1 MKLDSSEIKRASRRL
16 EGSIVRTEVQA
27 IVTAQNKSA
36 TLKLESLQHSGSFKA
51 RGALNAMLCSNVG
64 PDGVLA
70 ASGGNHGAA
79 VAWAAQ
85 TLGHVANIFVP
96 EIISPSK
103 LEKLEQYEAV
113 VHVVGREYQDA
124 LTAARTF
131 KQQHACVEL
140 HAYDQR
146 EVVVGAGT
154 LAMEIDEQVPEATTI
169 LVSCG
174 GGGLAAGLATWW
186 GSEKRLV
193 VVETEGTQAWAKA
206 REAEEPVDV
215 EVTGVAA
222 DSLGARRI
230 GDIGWEALT
239 RCKAESLVVTDEQVI
254 EAQNDLINQHDV
266 VAEPA
271 AAASFAGYK
280 LLEVSTDENCVIVI
294 CGANSA

>member
-1 MKLDSSEIKRASRRL
+1 VNLDRAEIEKASRRL
-16 EGSIVRTEVQA
+16 ESSIVRTEVQN

-51 RGALNAMLCSNVG
+51 RGALNAMLCSSVG

-103 LEKLEQYEAV
+103 LEKLEKYQAV

-124 LTAARTF
+124 LTAARMF

-140 HAYDQR
+140 HAYDQA

-154 LAMEIDEQVPEATTI
+154 LAMEIDEQVPEATTVF
-169 LVSCG
+169 VSCG

-193 VVETEGTQAWAKA
+193 VVETEGTQAWSKA
-206 REAEEPVDV
+206 LQAEEPVDV
-215 EVTGVAA
+215 EVSGVAA

-239 RCKAESLVVTDEQVI
+239 TSEAESLVVTDEQVI
-254 EAQNDLINQHDV
+254 EAQNDLINEHGV

-280 LLEVSTDENCVIVI
+280 LLEVSADENCVIVI

>member
-1 MKLDSSEIKRASRRL
+1 VKLDRNEIKEASRRL
-16 EGSIVRTEVQA
+16 EDRIVHTQVQPIA
-27 IVTAQNKSA
+27 TGRIKAT

-51 RGALNAMLCSNVG
+51 RGALNAMLCSNIG

-79 VAWAAQ
+79 VAWAAH

-96 EIISPSK
+96 EIISPLK
-103 LEKLEQYEAV
+103 LEKLEQYQAV

-124 LTAARTF
+124 LTAARLF
-131 KQQHACVEL
+131 KEQHACVEL
-140 HAYDQR
+140 HAYDQA

-154 LAMEIDEQVPEATTI
+154 LAMEIDAQVPEATTI
-169 LVSCG
+169 FVSCG

-186 GSEKRLV
+186 GTEKRLV

-206 REAEEPVDV
+206 RQAGRPVDV
-215 EVTGVAA
+215 EVAGIAA

-230 GDIGWEALT
+230 GDIGWEALIT
-239 RCKAESLVVTDEQVI
+239 SEAESLVVTDEQVI
-254 EAQNDLINQHDV
+254 EAQKDLIDKHEV

-280 LLEVSTDENCVIVI
+280 SLEIPADENCVIVI